1 MHTGLTAPADVFHE
15 LPAAQALACGI
26 TAHLVDPSHLRPA
39 RAWRHDR
46 HDRIDAAR
54 YTGWYADCYQY
65 EILTGYVYAFEADTD
80 DVDDDD
86 DAPTTYYAIVES
98 DDTDLHYLSPD
109 AYDEP
114 LEAVLAADRMA
125 ELIAELERE
134 CNAIRNQAAHAREQL
149 AEGNRDGPAGLLIA
163 TTDGTDPAEAA
174 RTQGMSNAIY
184 AHRVTR
190 RQAESTSGVSTSKMR
205 DGTRGGT
212 GHEHQQPPRPHGG
225 RPGPVAHQPQRNPL
239 AVRYSLDCGAHRSWE
254 ASGSRAS
261 IWPVTN
267 SSSPG
272 LPALTTAGCDRSG
285 ESMIWRISPHF
296 AEFKVTLD

>member
-80 DVDDDD
+80 DLDDDD
-86 DAPTTYYAIVES
+86 EAPTTYYAIVES

-114 LEAVLAADRMA
+114 LEAALAADRMA
-125 ELIAELERE
+125 ELQRE
-134 CNAIRNQAAHAREQL
+134 CDAIRNQAAHAREQL
-149 AEGNRDGPAGLLIA
+149 AEGNRLRRRSLRDTAPRAGLPDRRGRPRARVHPALPRSPRRPTTRVGPHRGAPPAPLRLRSGLRASPDTGRMPRGRLARRLGVRGPAVG
-163 TTDGTDPAEAA
+163 PS
-174 RTQGMSNAIY
+174 RTLHDA
-184 AHRVTR
+184 
-190 RQAESTSGVSTSKMR
+190 
-205 DGTRGGT
+205 
-212 GHEHQQPPRPHGG
+212 
-225 RPGPVAHQPQRNPL
+225 
-239 AVRYSLDCGAHRSWE
+239 
-254 ASGSRAS
+254 
-261 IWPVTN
+261 
-267 SSSPG
+267 
-272 LPALTTAGCDRSG
+272 
-285 ESMIWRISPHF
+285 
-296 AEFKVTLD
+296 

>member
-65 EILTGYVYAFEADTD
+65 EILTGYVYAFEPDTED
-80 DVDDDD
+80 LDDDD
-86 DAPTTYYAIVES
+86 EAPTTYYAIVES

-114 LEAVLAADRMA
+114 LEAALAADRMA

-134 CNAIRNQAAHAREQL
+134 CDASRNRAAHAREQL
-149 AEGNRDGPAGLLIA
+149 AEGNRLRREAFAILRHVQACPIDGNALAPIFVRLYREAQ
-163 TTDGTDPAEAA
+163 AA
-174 RTQGMSNAIY
+174 RRRGFDLIEE
-184 AHRVTR
+184 HRPLRCTYDPDSER
-190 RQAESTSGVSTSKMR
+190 PPTPDECRADAWR
-205 DGTRGGT
+205 DGW
-212 GHEHQQPPRPHGG
+212 ECAAQQ
-225 RPGPVAHQPQRNPL
+225 
-239 AVRYSLDCGAHRSWE
+239 
-254 ASGSRAS
+254 
-261 IWPVTN
+261 
-267 SSSPG
+267 
-272 LPALTTAGCDRSG
+272 
-285 ESMIWRISPHF
+285 
-296 AEFKVTLD
+296 